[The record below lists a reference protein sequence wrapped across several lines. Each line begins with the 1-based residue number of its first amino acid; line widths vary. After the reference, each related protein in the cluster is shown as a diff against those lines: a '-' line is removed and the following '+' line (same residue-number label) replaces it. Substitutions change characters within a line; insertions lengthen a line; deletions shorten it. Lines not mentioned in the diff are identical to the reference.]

1 MSLAVNSISRLFS
14 AASQPFSRGIAARDV
29 SPAISTG
36 VPEADALLGGG
47 FPKGEMTEILCADPG
62 RGELRLLFPALRA
75 ARHACWI
82 LRSASDFEPY
92 APALEA
98 AGIDAAEQ
106 LFAVPASPEEAFWCA
121 EHAASSGGADLIVA
135 WLPPLSPRQDYLA
148 MQRVQMAAHAA
159 GATVFA
165 FRPYVMSGASSPA
178 KLRVQITPKNGA
190 LAMRAALEGGLFGR
204 SAAIAPA
211 AAPARPA
218 RHAPQRPLTSADQLT
233 LAFA

>member
-1 MSLAVNSISRLFS
+1 MSLAVNSISRLFG
-14 AASQPFSRGIAARDV
+14 AAAQPFSRGSAARTV
-29 SPAISTG
+29 SSGFPQ
-36 VPEADALLGGG
+36 ADAILGGG
-47 FPKGEMTEILCADPG
+47 FPKGEMTEVLCADPG

-82 LRSASDFEPY
+82 LRSAPDFEPF

-98 AGIDAAEQ
+98 AGINAAEQ
-106 LFAVPASPEEAFWCA
+106 LFAVPATPEEAFWCA
-121 EHAASSGGADLIVA
+121 EHAASSGGADLIIA

-148 MQRVQMAAHAA
+148 MQRVRTAAHAA

-178 KLRVQITPKNGA
+178 ALRVQLSPAGGSLT
-190 LAMRAALEGGLFGR
+190 MRAAREGGLFGR
-204 SAAIAPA
+204 SAAIAPLT
-211 AAPARPA
+211 APLRPE
-218 RHAPQRPLTSADQLT
+218 RTAPNRPLSGADQLT